1 MEAAVAAGIPLRP
14 VAGGDIPLHPAAEAI
29 AHPLLPTAVVA
40 AEVRTAGVNRRL
52 KKSIFVSSSVKES
65 EVRRQKS
72 GDRRRGSRCRVTG
85 KRTRGLGEAQP
96 AAAKSLTAA
105 VGS

>member
-1 MEAAVAAGIPLRP
+1 MEAAVGAGIPLRP

-40 AEVRTAGVNRRL
+40 AAVRTAGVNRRL

-72 GDRRRGSRCRVTG
+72 GVRRQEKRLQVSGDRQ
-85 KRTRGLGEAQP
+85 KD
-96 AAAKSLTAA
+96 
-105 VGS
+105 